1 MIEIGKYNTLR
12 IVKILSFGAFL
23 DGREMGEILLPIK
36 YLPSDSQVDD
46 FIEVFIYNDSE
57 DRLIATTERAFA
69 QVGDFAYLKVQQVNK
84 IGAFLDWGL
93 VKNLLVPFREQ
104 KETMQAGKSYIVYI
118 YLDEE
123 TDRIVA
129 SAKIERFLD
138 KTPKVYEQSQEV
150 ELLIKNKTDIGYNA
164 IINGKHTGLL
174 YDNEVFQTLKTG
186 QKIRAYIKKVRDDE
200 KIDLSLFPSGY
211 ENIDKYTELIL
222 NKLRENNNFLPL
234 TDKSLPQ
241 EIYKSL
247 EISKKNFKKAIGK
260 LLKNKIVKIE
270 ENGIRLKK

>member
-1 MIEIGKYNTLR
+1 MIEIGKYNTLG
-12 IVKILSFGAFL
+12 IVKILSFGAYL
-23 DGREMGEILLPIK
+23 DGGEMGEILLPIK
-36 YLPSDSQVDD
+36 YLPSESQVDD
-46 FIEVFIYNDSE
+46 IIEVFIYNDSE
-57 DRLIATTERAFA
+57 DRIIATTDRPFA
-69 QVGDFAYLKVQQVNK
+69 QVGDFAYLRVQEVNK

-118 YLDEE
+118 YIDEE

-129 SAKIERFLD
+129 SAKIDKFLD
-138 KTPKVYEQSQEV
+138 KTSKDYKENQEV

-164 IINGKHTGLL
+164 IINGKHLGLL

-186 QKIRAYIKKVRDDE
+186 QKIKAYIKKVRDDE

-222 NKLRENNNFLPL
+222 NKLRENHNFLPL

-241 EIYKSL
+241 EIYKLL

-260 LLKNKIVKIE
+260 LLKNNIVKIE
-270 ENGIRLKK
+270 EKGIRLK